1 MASLVTLTTDFEER
15 DANVASIKGILYSR
29 CPGVQVEDLSHDIPR
44 NHITEAALF
53 LAGAIPY
60 FPKGTVHIACI
71 AAGSSPI
78 AVSIEGQTVLCP
90 DNGVVTFLGKHY
102 TIGEARTISNSE
114 VVRSGSGQ
122 TFFGRDVFALAAALL
137 AAGGQLSELGEVI
150 DSPKLLDLPE
160 LKLDGATS
168 IGGQVILVNRFGSLI
183 SNIHESD
190 LGGSAVARVEVADFP
205 IGGIA
210 DGYGQVGA
218 GLPLALF
225 GSSGYLEI
233 AYNGDRAD
241 TRLNARIGNN
251 VNVTLESA

>member
-1 MASLVTLTTDFEER
+1 MPSLVTLTTDFEER
-15 DANVASIKGILYSR
+15 DANVASIKGMLYSR
-29 CPGVQVEDLSHDIPR
+29 YPGVQVEDLSHDIPR
-44 NHITEAALF
+44 NHVTEGALF

-60 FPKGTVHIACI
+60 FPEGTVHITCI

-78 AVSIEGQTVLCP
+78 AISMQGQTILCP
-90 DNGVVTFLGKHY
+90 DNGVVTFLSKHF
-102 TIGEARTISNSE
+102 TIDEARVISNPE
-114 VVRSGSGQ
+114 VVLSGAGQ
-122 TFFGRDVFALAAALL
+122 TFFGRDVFAPAAAVL
-137 AAGGQLSELGEVI
+137 ASGGQLSDLGEVL
-150 DSPKLLDLPE
+150 DSPKLLDLLE
-160 LKLDGATS
+160 LKIDGATS

-190 LGGSAVARVEVADFP
+190 LGGSKVARVEVADFP
-205 IGGIA
+205 VGGIV
-210 DGYGQVGA
+210 DGYGQVGS

-241 TRLNARIGNN
+241 ERLNARIGNN